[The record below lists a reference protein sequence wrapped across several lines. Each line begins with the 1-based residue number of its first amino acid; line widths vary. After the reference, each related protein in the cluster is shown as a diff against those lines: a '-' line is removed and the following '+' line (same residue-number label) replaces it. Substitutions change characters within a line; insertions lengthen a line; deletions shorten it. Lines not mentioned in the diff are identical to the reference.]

1 MLLWKKICM
10 SVQKYL
16 TSCTR
21 FDQFVCVESLVT
33 AMMDMYPATFRRKNR
48 RELFILVVA
57 LLSFLMG
64 LIMLTEVCLKR
75 AHVTSYY
82 SYRMCHVFHHH
93 AQQTGLLPFTLC
105 FWSNVSACREAC
117 TSSSSST
124 TTQPAACV
132 CSSWQF
138 SRLCVSLG
146 FTVSVWGQ
154 ISRRI
159 IVLFLV
165 ILNVGYRL
173 KRMCFPY
180 SSPTAGADRFYDN
193 IEDMIGYRPSPVIK
207 YCWLY
212 FTPATCFVG

>member
-1 MLLWKKICM
+1 M
-10 SVQKYL
+10 SVQIYL
-16 TSCTR
+16 TSCTC

-57 LLSFLMG
+57 ILSFLMG

-82 SYRMCHVFHHH
+82 SYCMCRVFHHH
-93 AQQTGLLPFTLC
+93 VQQTGLLPFILC

-117 TSSSSST
+117 TSSSSLT
-124 TTQPAACV
+124 TTQRAGCV

-154 ISRRI
+154 AVTNRRI

-165 ILNVGYRL
+165 IWNVGY
-173 KRMCFPY
+173 
-180 SSPTAGADRFYDN
+180 
-193 IEDMIGYRPSPVIK
+193 
-207 YCWLY
+207 W
-212 FTPATCFVG
+212 